1 MVRKKRSIRVLPK
14 TNDNPIYT
22 EILTAEEAGKY
33 LKVSKPFVVKLA
45 KDGKVPATKLGRSW
59 RFTRASLDNWIK
71 KRLNEDAVL
80 ESCN

>member
-1 MVRKKRSIRVLPK
+1 M
-14 TNDNPIYT
+14 NDNPIDT
-22 EILTAEEAGKY
+22 EIMTAEEASKY
-33 LKVSKPFVVKLA
+33 LKISKPFVVKLA
-45 KDGKVPATKLGRSW
+45 KDGKVPATKIGRSW